1 MGPGSRFAWPGRRGF
16 CTRVLNSVFKQ
27 PRWFSDR
34 HCEPTGRANARPM
47 TGSSGVSSTP
57 RFFASITHASG
68 ILGRPVKP
76 GDDGLECGAF
86 VFTTNLRDLA
96 ARWARVVHEAFALKK
111 TRAWGMPGAQCTRS
125 LVCDENKAH
134 ERSHHRFTGET
145 RHSRTQ
151 WFYGLLRALPGDQA
165 LLSPSSANMVRQ
177 DPVGFA
183 HLRET

>member
-1 MGPGSRFAWPGRRGF
+1 MGPRFR
-16 CTRVLNSVFKQ
+16 
-27 PRWFSDR
+27 
-34 HCEPTGRANARPM
+34 
-47 TGSSGVSSTP
+47 
-57 RFFASITHASG
+57 
-68 ILGRPVKP
+68 
-76 GDDGLECGAF
+76 GDDVVLEGRQID
-86 VFTTNLRDLA
+86 TRLRIPA
-96 ARWARVVHEAFALKK
+96 ARMRPSCAGSVRPEK

-125 LVCDENKAH
+125 LVCETKQTH
-134 ERSHHRFTGET
+134 ERSHHRSTGKT